1 MGKVFC
7 FYKKT
12 ILPCCDVMDFFN
24 IQDGELLGSLSF
36 YVNKNLTTDIV
47 VVSKVFIDKL
57 Q

>member
-1 MGKVFC
+1 
-7 FYKKT
+7 
-12 ILPCCDVMDFFN
+12 MDFFN